1 MLDHITKCE
10 SKTEQ
15 EMTEQYE
22 QKTKS
27 PQKDV
32 PAMAV
37 DICDSQEPN
46 VKIPPIVKAPAS
58 TDIRSVMN
66 GESDKVN
73 AALEAQELSEQNV
86 PRGNL
91 KGGGGGDGGS
101 DMYGAEEY
109 SDGSENGEAYD
120 SHNEMSGESGMDEM
134 DQAGFDEYQR
144 HNGIHDNKPVM
155 PGQMVKNV

>member
-1 MLDHITKCE
+1 
-10 SKTEQ
+10 
-15 EMTEQYE
+15 
-22 QKTKS
+22 
-27 PQKDV
+27 
-32 PAMAV
+32 MAV

-46 VKIPPIVKAPAS
+46 GKIPPIVKAPAS

-101 DMYGAEEY
+101 DLYGGEY
-109 SDGSENGEAYD
+109 SDGSDDENAYN
-120 SHNEMSGESGMDEM
+120 SRGEMSEESGMDQ
-134 DQAGFDEYQR
+134 DGFDEYQR
-144 HNGIHDNKPVM
+144 HNGLHDNKPVM
-155 PGQMVKNV
+155 PGQVVKNV